1 VQNALNKLPAK
12 QRAAIVLTIYEDRS
26 HAEAAKILNCSE
38 ATISWR
44 VFAARQKLKRL
55 LKGTSHEQS

>member
-1 VQNALNKLPAK
+1 
-12 QRAAIVLTIYEDRS
+12 VLTVYESQS
-26 HAEAAKILNCSE
+26 HAEAAKTLGCTE

-55 LKGTSHEQS
+55 LKGLPHEKS